1 MTHSPTKST
10 ALTTAPV
17 FLQIT
22 STDRRIAGLATAAI
36 GLSLLDAAI
45 PTPLP
50 GVKPGLA
57 NIVTLL
63 VLAQY
68 GWGAAAWVT
77 GLRVFAVSL
86 LLGQFLTPGFFLS
99 IAGAISSLLALALV
113 QHLPRRWFG
122 MVSWS
127 LFAAFA
133 HIGGQLILARLWLI
147 PHDGLYHMIPIFSLA
162 ALISGTLNGLIANHL
177 QIWTDAPAAPPS
189 ATSPETSPSS

>member
-1 MTHSPTKST
+1 MTPLPTEK
-10 ALTTAPV
+10 PPI
-17 FLQIT
+17 FLSIT
-22 STDRRIAGLATAAI
+22 GADRQIAGLATAAI

-63 VLAQY
+63 VLARY
-68 GWGAAAWVT
+68 GWGTAAWVT
-77 GLRVFAVSL
+77 GLRVFAISL

-99 IAGAISSLLALALV
+99 IAGAICSLLILGLG
-113 QHLPRRWFG
+113 QYLPRRWFG

-127 LFAAFA
+127 LLAAFA

-147 PHDGLYHMIPIFSLA
+147 PHDGLYHIIPIFSLT
-162 ALISGTLNGLIANHL
+162 ALISGTLNGLIASHL
-177 QIWTDAPAAPPS
+177 QIILDSPLEATPAS
-189 ATSPETSPSS
+189 